1 MKKFISF
8 CISLLL
14 SVSCY
19 SQLSGT
25 YTIGGFAPDYDSIHT
40 AIEDMALQGI
50 SGPVT
55 FNIRDGVYTERII
68 IPSIP
73 GASTTKRIIIQSES
87 MDSSAVTIQ
96 YLGTLSTENFVIM
109 LDNADYFTFRHLTI
123 KRLSGGQ
130 YGGRAIVIKNSSCF
144 NEITHSHIKGYHSP
158 VYPTEYE
165 VIYSPNTL
173 DSNLFI
179 HHNIIEDGFAGLS
192 LSGTTTGSSSSADAS
207 HIIIE
212 DNIILNTKVSV
223 LASNLDSVIIR
234 RNISDEGGIICEYST
249 NRIEVSRNTIMS
261 PSAHGNIK
269 IENCG
274 SVFYPSDSILIVS
287 NAVRTSGGAYG
298 IGILNNASGN
308 YVYVIGNS
316 VNSMHH
322 AFYALS
328 SNFKAYNNIFYAG
341 GKGMDINNIPN
352 VFSDYNVVYTTSGDP
367 SKYVDGYATWAAWQ
381 ASFGSPD
388 AHSLTVNPNF
398 VSAFDLHIQNTAL
411 LQQGMFIG
419 YTRDMDGELYLNPP
433 TIGADE
439 PYIYDRDIRVLSN
452 VISNTFQCDSLSI
465 TPTFVNTGF
474 DTVFSFN
481 YYYQV
486 DGGSIISN
494 SYSDTL
500 AFTDSIAIPL
510 PNLYL
515 PAGTHTIK
523 IFTDQ
528 PNGLADENTI
538 NDTLIYNYSLTLPSI
553 VLTDTIVCP
562 NVSILFDAGPGF
574 SSYQWSTSDT
584 TQQISFS
591 GTGAVSVIVTDALG
605 CSISDTAYV
614 SNYSFP
620 SVFAGVDVDVCTGD
634 SIVLNAS
641 GTASVYT
648 WNNSVQDSVYFIPT
662 IAGNYIVT
670 GTDTTTN
677 CSTSDTLQLVIYN
690 LPIVFAGNDT
700 SVCYGSSV
708 ILSGS
713 GTAVSYAWNNGVTD
727 NVSFIPNNSNEYI
740 ITGTDVNNCTNQD
753 TLWLAVDSCS
763 MVWPGDANNDG
774 MVDYNDLLDIGLHF
788 AETGYSRTVTG
799 ITWQADSC
807 AWWTGTQGNGFNLNF
822 VDCDGDGIVSW
833 SDTLAVSQNYSLTH
847 SFFSPNNNDRS
858 TAWIYFVSQDSIYPP
873 NTLVEIDIYLG
884 SSTNPLSSV
893 YGVGGEFSFT
903 SSGIQTGSL
912 LVTIDDTSWL
922 GINGSSA
929 IRLNLVEEANQKF
942 IIASSGTDLINKSG
956 YGKIGSIQF
965 ITADTSNGN
974 FQINLINANAIDNVG
989 NIINLNSLGF
999 NLTIDN
1005 SISVLDIGSKN
1016 NNIQVYPNPTNGN
1029 IIITGLTD
1037 QQSYAM
1043 SFVNSIG
1050 EICYQDKGVAGDGKL
1065 FVNPNLAAG
1074 VYILRV
1080 ENNKEAYFIKVI
1092 IQD

>member
-8 CISLLL
+8 CISLL
-14 SVSCY
+14 VSITCY

-25 YTIGGFAPDYDSIHT
+25 YTIGGFAPDYDSIHL
-40 AIEDMALQGI
+40 AIQDMAVQGI

-55 FNIRDGVYTERII
+55 FNIRDGVYTENII

-87 MDSSAVTIQ
+87 MDSAAVTIQ

-109 LDNADYFTFRHLTI
+109 LDNADYITFRHLTI

-130 YGGRAIVIKNSSCF
+130 YGGRAIVLKNSSCF
-144 NEITHSHIKGYHSP
+144 NEISYSHIKGYHSGI
-158 VYPTEYE
+158 YSTNYE
-165 VIYSPNTL
+165 VIYSPSTI
-173 DSNLFI
+173 DSNIFI
-179 HHNIIEDGFAGLS
+179 HHNIIEDGFAGIS

-212 DNIILNTKVSV
+212 DNIILNTNVSV

-234 RNISDEGGIICEYST
+234 RNISDKGGILCEYST
-249 NRIEVSRNTIMS
+249 NRIEVSRNTIIS
-261 PSAHGNIK
+261 PSLNGIIK
-269 IENCG
+269 VENCG

-287 NAVRTSGGAYG
+287 NAVRTSSGYG
-298 IGILNNASGN
+298 IGVLNNAAAN

-316 VNSMHH
+316 VNCTNY

-328 SNFKAYNNIFYAG
+328 SNIKVYNNIFYAG
-341 GKGMDINNIPN
+341 AKCMDFNNITY

-367 SKYVDGYATWAAWQ
+367 SKFVDGYATWADWQ
-381 ASFGSPD
+381 ASLGNPD

-398 VSAFDLHIQNTAL
+398 VSDFDLHIQNYAL
-411 LQQGMFIG
+411 RQQGMFIG
-419 YTRDMDGELYLNPP
+419 YTRDMDGEFYLNPP

-439 PYIYDRDIRVLSN
+439 PYIYNRDIRVLSN
-452 VISNTFQCDSLSI
+452 VISQTFQCDSVSI
-465 TPTFVNTGF
+465 TPTFVNVGI

-494 SYSDTL
+494 SFSDTL

-515 PAGTHTIK
+515 PSGTHTIK
-523 IFTDQ
+523 IYTDQ
-528 PNGLADENTI
+528 PNGIADQNTV
-538 NDTLIYNYSLTLPSI
+538 NDTLIYNYYVSLPI
-553 VLTDTIVCP
+553 VVLTDTIVCP
-562 NVSILFDAGPGF
+562 NASILFDAGPGF
-574 SSYQWSTSDT
+574 SSYQWSTAETS
-584 TQQISFS
+584 QQISFS
-591 GTGAVSVIVTDALG
+591 GIGVVSVIVTDSLG
-605 CSISDTAYV
+605 CSFSDTAYV
-614 SNYSFP
+614 SNYSIP
-620 SVFAGVDVDVCTGD
+620 SVSAGVDVNVCTGD
-634 SIVLNAS
+634 SIVLIAS
-641 GTASVYT
+641 GSASVYF
-648 WNNSVQDSVYFIPT
+648 WNNSVQNSVYFNPI

-670 GTDTTTN
+670 GIDTITN
-677 CSTSDTLQLVIYN
+677 CSNSDTLLLVIYN
-690 LPIVFAGNDT
+690 LPVVFAGNDT
-700 SVCYGSSV
+700 SVCYGTS
-708 ILSGS
+708 INLSGS

-727 NVSFIPNNSNEYI
+727 NVSFIPNTSNEYI
-740 ITGTDVNNCTNQD
+740 LTGTDPNNCSNYD
-753 TLWLAVDSCS
+753 TLWVTVDNCS

-774 MVDYNDLLDIGLHF
+774 LVDYNDLLDIGLHF
-788 AETGYSRTVTG
+788 GETGYSRSVTG
-799 ITWQADSC
+799 ISWQADSC

-847 SFFSPNNNDRS
+847 SFFLPNNSDRS

-893 YGVGGEFSFT
+893 YGVGGEFSFNGT
-903 SSGIQTGSL
+903 GIQTGSMQ
-912 LVTIDDTSWL
+912 VAIDDTSWL
-922 GINGSSA
+922 GVNGSSA
-929 IRLNLVEEANQKF
+929 IRLNLVDEANQKF
-942 IIASSGTDLINKSG
+942 VIATSGTDLINKSG
-956 YGKIGSIQF
+956 YGKIGSIHL

-974 FQINLINANAIDNVG
+974 FQINLINANGLDNTG
-989 NIINLNSLGF
+989 NIISMNSQGI

-1005 SISVLDIGSKN
+1005 SIGVFDIGSKN
-1016 NNIQVYPNPTNGN
+1016 NEIQVYPNPTNGN
-1029 IIITGLTD
+1029 MIITGLTD
-1037 QQSYAM
+1037 LQFYSLY
-1043 SFVNSIG
+1043 FVNSIG
-1050 EICYQDKGVAGDGKL
+1050 EICYQENGVAGNGKL
-1065 FVNPNLAAG
+1065 LINPILAAG